1 MREPMLRM
9 ANVLRSCNAVSKS
22 GKWHIGQTDATLA
35 QTIMRSPTVF
45 NFFDPHFSQS
55 GVVQKSG
62 LFSPE
67 FDIIY
72 ETTITNAQNM
82 LYTGIYANYNTDGS
96 PKLTGTGFKGD
107 SAGSDVYLDFSA
119 SATGNGLVSY
129 AQNNGIPALI
139 DRVALLLNGGPLD
152 PPPPA
157 TQPIKTRIQ
166 TLLSGSGFSG
176 NYLDQARAAVHAI
189 VTSATCATEK

>member
-1 MREPMLRM
+1 MREPMVRVASL
-9 ANVLRSCNAVSKS
+9 LRSCNAVSKS
-22 GKWHIGQTDATLA
+22 GKWHMGQTDATLA

-55 GVVQKSG
+55 GVVQKAG
-62 LFSPE
+62 LVSPE

-96 PKLTGTGFKGD
+96 PKLTGTGFRGD

-119 SATGNGLVSY
+119 AGNGLVAY
-129 AQNNGIPALI
+129 AQNNGVSLLI
-139 DRVALLLNGGPLD
+139 DRVAMLLNGGPLD

-157 TQPIKTRIQ
+157 TQPVKTRIQ
-166 TLLSGSGFSG
+166 TFLTGSITAG
-176 NYLDQARAAVHAI
+176 NYLEQARAAVHLI